1 MILLKGHEKDVENS
15 NEIENRLT
23 AKRIL
28 TKFVKNN
35 IKLTVP
41 LELNQIGDLIK
52 LFVDKSIQ

>member
-1 MILLKGHEKDVENS
+1 LKGHEKDVENS